1 MTSQSQLTMSA
12 PLWGFARRHHLG
24 GPALIAFVLTLWAL
38 FLGTVGAPLDPS
50 AVAARAAAAADAAGA
65 VATSR

>member
-1 MTSQSQLTMSA
+1 MTSQSQLTLSA

-38 FLGTVGAPLDPS
+38 FFGTVGAPLDP
-50 AVAARAAAAADAAGA
+50 AAIAARSAAGA